1 MWTRFRF
8 WVLTRLSLDPRGV
21 FRFFDGR
28 RWRTVDPLT
37 AARAF
42 LSHPKFDWD
51 ETPQLLAVPR
61 ATEQLTT
68 VQVID
73 AAVREVFQIP
83 AFAAG
88 GLTELECVD
97 LLSKFRL
104 YLGDVKKN
112 GSLFPIS
119 LASMESEPLDE
130 IVIPPRPGSVSGS
143 TPIEPLPVQP
153 GSILEPISNG

>member
-1 MWTRFRF
+1 MWTRFRL
-8 WVLTRLSLDPRGV
+8 WLLTRLAFDPRGV

-37 AARAF
+37 TARAF

-51 ETPQLLAVPR
+51 ETPQLLVVPR

-83 AFAAG
+83 PFAAG

-97 LLSKFRL
+97 LLSKFRQ
-104 YLGDVKKN
+104 YLGNVKKN

-119 LASMESEPLDE
+119 PVSMESEPSDE
-130 IVIPPRPGSVSGS
+130 VTIPPRPGSASGS
-143 TPIEPLPVQP
+143 TPIEPLPAQP
-153 GSILEPISNG
+153 GSIPEPISIG